1 MKVGRCPSVILSLV
15 GRGGGG
21 DGDGDGGGDGDGRWG
36 ERLEVYDKAMNCG
49 LQVAVAVAAAIA
61 IVVCTTSGGR

>member
-21 DGDGDGGGDGDGRWG
+21 DGDGEGDGDGDGDGGWG
-36 ERLEVYDKAMNCG
+36 LRCERL
-49 LQVAVAVAAAIA
+49 
-61 IVVCTTSGGR
+61 